1 MYHYIVSCM
10 VVIFSLHKQKF
21 QTLPGTFS
29 ISMHPLVQQLTGVQI
44 HSHIIAKCYYCYY
57 ILYLGTLTSSLV
69 PVAPFAT
76 EEASAFPD
84 QLTKEVK
91 EFAPLKAYHPHLH
104 YYPHTTYVNTLYV
117 YPLSLKY
124 DTQKMFT
131 KVSTIITATK
141 PIKINLV
148 NTKLYFG

>member
-1 MYHYIVSCM
+1 
-10 VVIFSLHKQKF
+10 
-21 QTLPGTFS
+21 
-29 ISMHPLVQQLTGVQI
+29 MHPVTQQLTGMTVSI
-44 HSHIIAKCYYCYY
+44 KNNVMLMFFIYK
-57 ILYLGTLTSSLV
+57 GTLTTSLI

-104 YYPHTTYVNTLYV
+104 YYPHTTYVNTLYI

-124 DTQKMFT
+124 DTQKIFS
-131 KVSTIITATK
+131 KVSASTHCIYVYVYI
-141 PIKINLV
+141 PVYICLCVYIL
-148 NTKLYFG
+148 